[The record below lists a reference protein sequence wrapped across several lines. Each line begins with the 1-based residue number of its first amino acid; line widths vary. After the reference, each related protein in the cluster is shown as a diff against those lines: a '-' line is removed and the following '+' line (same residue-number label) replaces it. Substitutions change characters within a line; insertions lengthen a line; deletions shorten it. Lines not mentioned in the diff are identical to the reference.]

1 MISIIQIQQHFTKLI
16 ILKNLTKLYVSA
28 RLFIRSTTEAL
39 YILSF
44 SRRLLSDSDPYIY
57 IYLKLNSVIGHFFLK
72 KGFGI
77 ELNWVNMDQ
86 GPMKEYTSFA
96 WSHHDF
102 ILFSNI
108 TIISTTTNEKY
119 NGLRFVFIAPFIFQS
134 SLNKIKYGLGLK
146 L

>member
-1 MISIIQIQQHFTKLI
+1 MLVHVYSYEAQQRHYAYF
-16 ILKNLTKLYVSA
+16 
-28 RLFIRSTTEAL
+28 LFHGVCSVTVIH
-39 YILSF
+39 I
-44 SRRLLSDSDPYIY
+44 YIY

-108 TIISTTTNEKY
+108 TIISSTTNEKY

>member
-1 MISIIQIQQHFTKLI
+1 MLVHVYSYEAQQRHYTYF
-16 ILKNLTKLYVSA
+16 
-28 RLFIRSTTEAL
+28 LFHGVCSVIVIHI
-39 YILSF
+39 YIYI
-44 SRRLLSDSDPYIY
+44 YIY

>member
-1 MISIIQIQQHFTKLI
+1 MLVHVYSYEAQQRHYTYF
-16 ILKNLTKLYVSA
+16 
-28 RLFIRSTTEAL
+28 LFHGVCSVTVIHL
-39 YILSF
+39 YI
-44 SRRLLSDSDPYIY
+44 YIY

-102 ILFSNI
+102 VLFSNI

>member
-1 MISIIQIQQHFTKLI
+1 MISIIHIQQHFTKLI

-57 IYLKLNSVIGHFFLK
+57 IYLKLNSVIGPFFLK